1 MTAAADGSATVPA
14 RRDPPRW
21 QVWAGAALVRLLA
34 RSWRM
39 RTHGGEPLAAAR
51 RDGRRVIFALWH
63 GELLPLLWH
72 QRGEHVAIVISEHR
86 DGELIA
92 RIAESLGYA
101 TVRGSSSR
109 GGSRALI
116 GLMRAIDAG
125 FDGAITPD
133 GPRGPAR
140 VFAPGAAI
148 AAHRTGALIAPIRAQ
163 ASRAWRLKSW
173 DRFLIPKPFA
183 RVTVSFGPLTPVVAA
198 SPREAAERAGA
209 LQAIL
214 DAVPGS

>member
-1 MTAAADGSATVPA
+1 MSDARKVRWIVRAGVWVIRALATTW
-14 RRDPPRW
+14 R
-21 QVWAGAALVRLLA
+21 VR
-34 RSWRM
+34 
-39 RTHGGEPLAAAR
+39 TVGGEPLAEAR
-51 RDGRRVIFALWH
+51 RTGQRVIFALWH

-72 QRGEHVAIVISEHR
+72 QRGENVAIVISDHR
-86 DGELIA
+86 DGEIIA

-101 TVRGSSSR
+101 TVRGSTSK

-116 GLMRAIDAG
+116 GLMREITAG
-125 FDGAITPD
+125 RDGAITPD

-140 VFAPGAAI
+140 VFASGAAV
-148 AAHRTGALIAPIRAQ
+148 AAFRTGALIVPIRAR

-183 RVTVSFGPLTPVVAA
+183 RVTVTIGPLTGVEAA
-198 SPREAAERAGA
+198 SARDAAEQAPR

>member
-1 MTAAADGSATVPA
+1 MSRTNQTGETTAKVRWTV
-14 RRDPPRW
+14 W
-21 QVWAGAALVRLLA
+21 LGAAFIRVLA
-34 RSWRM
+34 STWRM
-39 RTHGGEPLAAAR
+39 ETVHGEPLAEAR
-51 RDGRRVIFALWH
+51 RNGQRVIFALWH

-72 QRGEHVAIVISEHR
+72 QRGENVAIVISEHR
-86 DGELIA
+86 DGEIVA

-116 GLMRAIDAG
+116 GLMREIEAG
-125 FDGAITPD
+125 RDGAITPD

-140 VFAPGAAI
+140 VFAPGAAV
-148 AAHRTGALIAPIRAQ
+148 AAQRTGALIAPIRAQ
-163 ASRAWRLKSW
+163 SSRAWRLKSW

-183 RVTVSFGPLTPVVAA
+183 RVRVSFGPLTAVVAA
-198 SPREAAERAGA
+198 SPREAAAEGPR

>member
-1 MTAAADGSATVPA
+1 MNGTRKV
-14 RRDPPRW
+14 RW
-21 QVWAGAALVRLLA
+21 IVRLGVWLIRALA
-34 RSWRM
+34 TTWRM
-39 RTHGGEPLAAAR
+39 ETINGEPLAAAR
-51 RDGRRVIFALWH
+51 RARRPVIFALWH

-72 QRGEHVAIVISEHR
+72 QRGENVAIVISEHR
-86 DGELIA
+86 DGEIIA

-116 GLMRAIDAG
+116 GLMREIDAG
-125 FDGAITPD
+125 RDGAITPD

-140 VFAPGAAI
+140 VFAPGAAV
-148 AAHRTGALIAPIRAQ
+148 AAQRTGALIAPIRAQ

-183 RVTVSFGPLTPVVAA
+183 RVRVSFGPLTGVDAA
-198 SPREAAERAGA
+198 TPREAAEHAPR

>member
-1 MTAAADGSATVPA
+1 VSDAAAQAKRERRVRWTV
-14 RRDPPRW
+14 R
-21 QVWAGAALVRLLA
+21 AGAALLRMLATTWRVRVSGDTPLHDA
-34 RSWRM
+34 R
-39 RTHGGEPLAAAR
+39 AA
-51 RDGRRVIFALWH
+51 GQRVIFTLWH
-63 GELLPLLWH
+63 GELLPLLWQH
-72 QRGEHVAIVISEHR
+72 RGENVAIVISEHR
-86 DGELIA
+86 DGEIIA

-116 GLMRAIDAG
+116 GLMREIEAG
-125 FDGAITPD
+125 RDGAITPD

-140 VFAPGAAI
+140 VFAPGVAVAAQ
-148 AAHRTGALIAPIRAQ
+148 RTGALIQPIRA
-163 ASRAWRLKSW
+163 ASSSAWRLRSW

-183 RVTVSFGPLTPVVAA
+183 VVQVSYGPLTPVIAA
-198 SPREAAERAGA
+198 SPREAAEQVAA

>member
-1 MTAAADGSATVPA
+1 METV
-14 RRDPPRW
+14 
-21 QVWAGAALVRLLA
+21 Q
-34 RSWRM
+34 
-39 RTHGGEPLAAAR
+39 GEPLAGAR
-51 RDGRRVIFALWH
+51 RSGKRVLFALWH

-72 QRGEHVAIVISEHR
+72 QRGENVAIVISEHR
-86 DGELIA
+86 DGEIIA
-92 RIAESLGYA
+92 QIAHALGYA
-101 TVRGSSSR
+101 TVRGSSSK

-116 GLMRAIDAG
+116 GLMREIDAG
-125 FDGAITPD
+125 RDGAITPD

-140 VFAPGAAI
+140 VFAPGAAV
-148 AAHRTGALIAPIRAQ
+148 AAQRTGALIAPIRAQ

-183 RVTVSFGPLTPVVAA
+183 RVRVSFGPLTAVAAA
-198 SPREAAERAGA
+198 SPREAAEHAPR

>member
-1 MTAAADGSATVPA
+1 MSDERKV
-14 RRDPPRW
+14 RW
-21 QVWAGAALVRLLA
+21 IVRLGVLLIRGLA
-34 RSWRM
+34 STWRM
-39 RTHGGEPLAAAR
+39 ETVQGEPLAEAR
-51 RDGRRVIFALWH
+51 RSGKRVLFALWH

-72 QRGEHVAIVISEHR
+72 QRGENVAIVISEHR
-86 DGELIA
+86 DGEIIA
-92 RIAESLGYA
+92 QIAHALGYA
-101 TVRGSSSR
+101 TVRGSSSK

-116 GLMRAIDAG
+116 GLMREIDAG
-125 FDGAITPD
+125 RDGAITPD

-140 VFAPGAAI
+140 VFAPGAAV
-148 AAHRTGALIAPIRAQ
+148 AAQRTGALIAPIRAQ

-183 RVTVSFGPLTPVVAA
+183 RVRVSFGPLTAVTAD
-198 SPREAAERAGA
+198 SPREAAEHAPR

>member
-1 MTAAADGSATVPA
+1 MKTDDADRRVRWKVWLGATFI
-14 RRDPPRW
+14 
-21 QVWAGAALVRLLA
+21 RLLA
-34 RSWRM
+34 STWRVE
-39 RTHGGEPLAAAR
+39 TANGEELAEAR
-51 RDGRRVIFALWH
+51 RAGRRVIFALWH

-72 QRGEHVAIVISEHR
+72 QRGENVAIVISDHR
-86 DGELIA
+86 DGEIIA
-92 RIAESLGYA
+92 RIAEMLGYA

-116 GLMRAIDAG
+116 GLMREIDAG
-125 FDGAITPD
+125 RDGAITPD

-140 VFAPGAAI
+140 VFAPGAAV
-148 AAHRTGALIAPIRAQ
+148 AAQRTGALIAPIRAQ
-163 ASRAWRLKSW
+163 ASRAWRLESW

-183 RVTVSFGPLTPVVAA
+183 RVRVSFGPLTPVVAD
-198 SPREAAERAGA
+198 SPRAAALQAPA

>member
-1 MTAAADGSATVPA
+1 MTDTRKV
-14 RRDPPRW
+14 RW
-21 QVWAGAALVRLLA
+21 IVRLGVWLIRALA
-34 RSWRM
+34 VTWRM
-39 RTHGGEPLAAAR
+39 ETVNGEPLARAR
-51 RDGRRVIFALWH
+51 REGTRVIFALWH

-72 QRGEHVAIVISEHR
+72 QRGENVAIVISEHR
-86 DGELIA
+86 DGEIIA

-101 TVRGSSSR
+101 TVR
-109 GGSRALI
+109 
-116 GLMRAIDAG
+116 
-125 FDGAITPD
+125 PD

-140 VFAPGAAI
+140 VFAPGAAV
-148 AAHRTGALIAPIRAQ
+148 AAQRTGALIAPIRAQ

-183 RVTVSFGPLTPVVAA
+183 KVTVSLGPLTGVEAA
-198 SPREAAERAGA
+198 SPREAADQAPR

>member
-1 MTAAADGSATVPA
+1 MSGGPRVRWIVRVGVWVIRALAVTWRIETVN
-14 RRDPPRW
+14 
-21 QVWAGAALVRLLA
+21 
-34 RSWRM
+34 
-39 RTHGGEPLAAAR
+39 GEPLAAAR
-51 RDGRRVIFALWH
+51 RSGQRVIFALWH

-72 QRGEHVAIVISEHR
+72 QRGENVAIVISDHR
-86 DGELIA
+86 DGEIIA

-101 TVRGSSSR
+101 TVRGSTSK

-116 GLMRAIDAG
+116 GLMREIDAG
-125 FDGAITPD
+125 RDGAITPD
-133 GPRGPAR
+133 GPRGPAH
-140 VFAPGAAI
+140 VFAPGAAV
-148 AAHRTGALIAPIRAQ
+148 AAQRTGALIAPIRAQ

-183 RVTVSFGPLTPVVAA
+183 RVRVSLGPLTGVTAA
-198 SPREAAERAGA
+198 SPREAAEAAPR

>member
-1 MTAAADGSATVPA
+1 VSDTRKVRWIVRAGVWVIRALATTWRMETVEGEALAEA
-14 RRDPPRW
+14 RRTG
-21 QVWAGAALVRLLA
+21 Q
-34 RSWRM
+34 
-39 RTHGGEPLAAAR
+39 
-51 RDGRRVIFALWH
+51 RVIFALWH

-72 QRGEHVAIVISEHR
+72 QRGENVAIVISDHR
-86 DGELIA
+86 DGEIIA
-92 RIAESLGYA
+92 QIAESLGYA
-101 TVRGSSSR
+101 TVRGSSSK

-116 GLMRAIDAG
+116 GLMREITAG
-125 FDGAITPD
+125 RDGAITPD

-148 AAHRTGALIAPIRAQ
+148 AAFRTGALIAPIRAQ
-163 ASRAWRLKSW
+163 ASRSWRLKSW

-183 RVTVSFGPLTPVVAA
+183 RVRVSFGPLTGVEAG
-198 SPREAAERAGA
+198 SPRDAAEQAPR